1 MTRRRVKSTL
11 RGQIYGPL
19 PDRASGCSLLV
30 ITWGWGSGVEKWLW
44 LPPNSKAPRQRKNGV
59 QHPCSQGPWAPK
71 PSFKTVQECVALCLE
86 GTENDKFPM
95 VVTGASFL
103 NHGHVTGRRPWPLCH
118 YYYWFSY
125 QVSWLKTKNIKE
137 LPYCKRSPYAQI
149 HTSSHRMN
157 LPDGIQLFWNITP
170 SPTHAHVSFQSIN
183 KKYFRTVWEGGEID
197 EWNPGEYQETCFP
210 SSETFKNKIDTHW
223 SGMTLAPLGGEKRVS
238 H

>member
-1 MTRRRVKSTL
+1 MASTRVQDSLETLAKFCAHDIYLERGSIFTSISTVFMTKRRVKSTL

-30 ITWGWGSGVEKWLW
+30 IMWGWGSGVEKWLW
-44 LPPNSKAPRQRKNGV
+44 LSPNSKAPRQRKNGV

-95 VVTGASFL
+95 AVTGASFL
-103 NHGHVTGRRPWPLCH
+103 NHGHVTGRRHWPLCH

-137 LPYCKRSPYAQI
+137 LPYCKR
-149 HTSSHRMN
+149 
-157 LPDGIQLFWNITP
+157 
-170 SPTHAHVSFQSIN
+170 
-183 KKYFRTVWEGGEID
+183 
-197 EWNPGEYQETCFP
+197 
-210 SSETFKNKIDTHW
+210 
-223 SGMTLAPLGGEKRVS
+223 
-238 H
+238 